1 MQVSPYLLFNGQCEA
16 AFKFYEQTFGG
27 KIQAMTPFEGSPAAN
42 HVPGEWRKKILH
54 ATLTLPDNQ
63 VLMGSDPP
71 PGNYEQPKG
80 FSVALNPKSV
90 DEAERIFKALA
101 ENGSIKMP
109 MQQTFWAA
117 RFGMLIDRFGT
128 PWMVNCEK
136 AA

>member
-1 MQVSPYLLFNGQCEA
+1 MQVSPYLLFNGQCEV
-16 AFKFYEQTFGG
+16 AFKFYEQTLGG
-27 KIQAMTPFEGSPAAN
+27 KIQAMMPFEGSPAAN

-54 ATLTLPDNQ
+54 AALTLPDNQ

-71 PGNYEQPKG
+71 PGNYEQPRG

-90 DEAERIFKALA
+90 EEAERIFKALS
-101 ENGSIKMP
+101 ENGNVKMP

-117 RFGMLIDRFGT
+117 RFGMLVDRFGT